1 MNRHVNYLISGVAR
15 RYRLVWLAWF
25 LSAAWVLWAL
35 AAIVVASTGGLPNV
49 GGFKAAYLAMSAI
62 AGTLLLGWLASR
74 LTYRDPRWL
83 ATQIERHLPSL
94 KERLI
99 TAVQVQETQGFF
111 EKSLIDE
118 TIHHARSN
126 DWSRTVP
133 DGRVLMAWM
142 SQFMLLACAAW
153 AIFQCLGT
161 ENSSGNSSIISLLN
175 PASQAL
181 IVEPGDVEIE
191 RGKDVVVTVRFP
203 IEAPAEVWLTSSS
216 EQNEPSRQAM
226 VRSLKDPLFGGYVR
240 NVQMDQEYRIE
251 YGTNST
257 KAYKIKTFEY
267 PALVRSDATIASPLY
282 ANNPTR
288 TIENTRRITV
298 ADGAELTWSCFVNK
312 PLLTAELV
320 DESGLS
326 TPMTA
331 SADGSLLYQA
341 TFVMSESKRWSVR
354 LVDQDGRAAK
364 FEDDLSAKVLPNLP
378 PEMKLARASDLRVSP
393 LQEVQIQATAKDD
406 FGIQRSGLT
415 LVMGDSE
422 PQEVSLASMPAKS
435 GKIELKHLVDLESL
449 QAQPDQLLSYFFWA
463 EDLDRDGNPR
473 RVDGEMFFAE
483 VRPFE
488 EIFREGESMSPEQQK
503 QQQQQQQQSEGGKQ
517 AEELAEMQKQ
527 IVTATWNVLRREK
540 PASLSKSFVEDAKTL
555 LESQQSAMEMTSDLE
570 EKLKDE
576 KSLEYLEDVRDAMT
590 SAIQALQS
598 AVDAT
603 DLKVLREALQ
613 SERKAYEGLLRLRA
627 REHNIVKSQQPQSKS
642 ASKSSS
648 QKNRQEQIEQLKLQ
662 DEENKY
668 ESEKQAD
675 APEPTA
681 QREARQVMNR
691 LEELARR
698 QKDINEQLKNLETAL
713 REAKTEEK
721 KQELEEQLK
730 RLRDNQEDLLRDSDE
745 LLERMNQP
753 ENRQAMEQAREQ
765 TEQARSDL
773 QQSSQS
779 LSKGE
784 TSQALSSGTRAER
797 QLDETREQMRK
808 ESSNQFEQTMR
819 DLMRDASK
827 LDQQQQKLAERI
839 PSAKDSKSDSERD
852 KRAEDS
858 QAAPGSTAATQNPRD
873 GNLPDESASPLRPEG
888 DEKAVES
895 LQKAIQ
901 QQKKDLNELL
911 EKMRETVSEAESS
924 EPLLAEQIY
933 DSFREAKQQGL
944 EQRLDQIPG
953 LVDRGLEEPAV
964 RATSE
969 VSKGIRNLKE
979 NIEQASE
986 SVIGSEQESLRR
998 ALSEL
1003 KRAQRQLDEEIARK
1017 DPRGGQS
1024 SPRVDGER
1032 KEGEQQP
1039 QAGQPQAGQPQA
1051 GQPQAGQ
1058 PQAGQPQAGQPQG
1071 GQPQGGQPQDGQ
1083 PQDGQPQDGQPQGGQ
1098 PQDGQPQGGQPQ
1110 GGQPQDGQPQDGQPQ
1125 DGQPQSGQRGGERQR
1140 SNQPANNTG
1149 RGRLDQLAE
1158 QSALQASESAP
1169 LTGENFTEWL
1179 DSLRDAEELVRS
1191 PELRAEAGRIREAAR
1206 SMRIDYKRHAKE
1218 PEWPLVRRLIAEPLN
1233 QLREKV
1239 QEELLRQSA
1248 ERNALIPIDRD
1259 PVPGVYQ
1266 QQLDRYYENI
1276 GSGKSR

>member
-15 RYRLVWLAWF
+15 RYRLVWLGWF

-35 AAIVVASTGGLPNV
+35 AAVVFASTGGLLKLD
-49 GGFKAAYLAMSAI
+49 GFKTAYLALSAI

-74 LTYRDPRWL
+74 WTYRDPRWL

-99 TAVQVQETQGFF
+99 TAVQVQETKGFF

-133 DGRVLMAWM
+133 NGRVLMAWI
-142 SQFMLLACAAW
+142 SQFLLLACAAW
-153 AIFQCLGT
+153 TILQCLGR
-161 ENSSGNSSIISLLN
+161 ENTLGNSSIISLLN

-203 IEAPAEVWLTSSS
+203 IEAPAEVWLTATS
-216 EQNEPSRQAM
+216 ERNEPSRQAM

-240 NVQMDQEYRIE
+240 NVQQDQEYRIE

-257 KAYKIKTFEY
+257 KQYKIKTFEY

-282 ANNPTR
+282 ANKETR
-288 TIENTRRITV
+288 TIENTRRVTV
-298 ADGAELTWSCFVNK
+298 VDGAELTWSCLVNK
-312 PLLTAELV
+312 PLMTAELV

-326 TPMTA
+326 TPLTV
-331 SADGSLLYQA
+331 SVDVPLLYQA
-341 TFVMSESKRWSVR
+341 KFVMSESKRWSVR
-354 LVDQDGRAAK
+354 LVDKDGRSAK
-364 FEDDLSAKVLPNLP
+364 FEDDLSAKVLANLP

-422 PQEVSLASMPAKS
+422 PEEVSLVSMPAKS
-435 GKIELKHLVDLESL
+435 GKVELKHLVDLESL

-463 EDLDRDGNPR
+463 EDIDRDGNPR

-488 EIFREGESMSPEQQK
+488 EIFRQGESMSPEQQK
-503 QQQQQQQQSEGGKQ
+503 QQQEQQQQSEGGKQ
-517 AEELAEMQKQ
+517 AEELAEIQKQ
-527 IVTATWNVLRREK
+527 IVTATWNILRREK
-540 PASLSKSFVEDAKTL
+540 PATLSKSFLEDAKTL

-590 SAIQALQS
+590 GAIQALQS
-598 AVDAT
+598 SVDAS
-603 DLKVLREALQ
+603 DLKVLRDALQ

-627 REHNIVKSQQPQSKS
+627 REHNIVKSQQSQSKS

-648 QKNRQEQIEQLKLQ
+648 QKNRQEQLEQLKLQ
-662 DEENKY
+662 DEDNKY

-681 QREARQVMNR
+681 QRESRQVMNR

-730 RLRDNQEDLLRDSDE
+730 RLRDNQEELLKDSDE

-753 ENRQAMEQAREQ
+753 ENRQAMDQAREQ

-773 QQSSQS
+773 QQSAEA

-819 DLMRDASK
+819 DLMRDAGK

-839 PSAKDSKSDSERD
+839 PSAKDAHSASEPARGAD
-852 KRAEDS
+852 
-858 QAAPGSTAATQNPRD
+858 AATPNSRD
-873 GNLPDESASPLRPEG
+873 GNLPDESATPLRPEG

-895 LQKAIQ
+895 LQQAIQ

-944 EQRLDQIPG
+944 EQRLDQIPS
-953 LVDRGLEEPAV
+953 LVDRGLEEPAA
-964 RATSE
+964 RATNE

-1003 KRAQRQLDEEIARK
+1003 KRAQRQLDEEIERK
-1017 DPRGGQS
+1017 DPSGTKS
-1024 SPRVDGER
+1024 SQRADGER

-1039 QAGQPQAGQPQA
+1039 QDGQPGQPQPGQPQ
-1051 GQPQAGQ
+1051 P
-1058 PQAGQPQAGQPQG
+1058 
-1071 GQPQGGQPQDGQ
+1071 GQPQDGQ

-1098 PQDGQPQGGQPQ
+1098 PQGGQPQGGQPQGGQPQGGQPQ
-1110 GGQPQDGQPQDGQPQ
+1110 GGQPQDGQPQGGQPQDGQPQDGQPQGGQPQ
-1125 DGQPQSGQRGGERQR
+1125 DGQPQSGQLGGERQR
-1140 SNQPANNTG
+1140 SNPPANNSG
-1149 RGRLDQLAE
+1149 RGGLDQLAE
-1158 QSALQASESAP
+1158 QSARQASESAP

-1259 PVPGVYQ
+1259 PVPSLYQ
-1266 QQLDRYYENI
+1266 QQQDRYYENI

>member
-35 AAIVVASTGGLPNV
+35 AAIVVASTGGLPSV

-74 LTYRDPRWL
+74 WTYRDPRWL

-133 DGRVLMAWM
+133 DGRVLMAWI

-153 AIFQCLGT
+153 TILQCLGT
-161 ENSSGNSSIISLLN
+161 ENKSGNSSIISLLN

-181 IVEPGDVEIE
+181 VVEPGDVEIE

-226 VRSLKDPLFGGYVR
+226 VRSLKDPLFGGYLR

-282 ANNPTR
+282 ANNATR

-341 TFVMSESKRWSVR
+341 KFVMSESKRWSVR

-435 GKIELKHLVDLESL
+435 GKVELKHLVDLESL

-488 EIFREGESMSPEQQK
+488 EIFREGEAMSPEQQK

-540 PASLSKSFVEDAKTL
+540 PASLSKSFMEDAKTL

-598 AVDAT
+598 SVDAS

-839 PSAKDSKSDSERD
+839 PSAKDSKSASERD

-858 QAAPGSTAATQNPRD
+858 QTAPGSTAATQNSRD
-873 GNLPDESASPLRPEG
+873 GNLPDESATPLRPEG

-895 LQKAIQ
+895 LQQAIQ

-933 DSFREAKQQGL
+933 DSFREVKQQGL

-964 RATSE
+964 RATNE

-979 NIEQASE
+979 NIDQASE

-1017 DPRGGQS
+1017 DPNGGQS
-1024 SPRVDGER
+1024 SPSVNGER

-1039 QAGQPQAGQPQA
+1039 QGGQPQD
-1051 GQPQAGQ
+1051 
-1058 PQAGQPQAGQPQG
+1058 GQPQG
-1071 GQPQGGQPQDGQ
+1071 GKPQRGQ

-1098 PQDGQPQGGQPQ
+1098 PQDGQPQR
-1110 GGQPQDGQPQDGQPQ
+1110 GQPQDGQPQDGQPQ
-1125 DGQPQSGQRGGERQR
+1125 GGQPQGGQPQGGQPQSGQRGGERQR
-1140 SNQPANNTG
+1140 SNQPANNSG

-1158 QSALQASESAP
+1158 ESATQASESAP

-1276 GSGKSR
+1276 GSGKNR

>member
-35 AAIVVASTGGLPNV
+35 AAIVVASTGGLPSV
-49 GGFKAAYLAMSAI
+49 GAFKAAYLAMSAI

-74 LTYRDPRWL
+74 WTYRDPRWL

-133 DGRVLMAWM
+133 DGRVLMAWI

-153 AIFQCLGT
+153 TILQCLGT
-161 ENSSGNSSIISLLN
+161 ENKSGNSSIISLLN

-203 IEAPAEVWLTSSS
+203 IEAAAEVWLTSSS

-226 VRSLKDPLFGGYVR
+226 VRSLKDPLFGGYLR

-267 PALVRSDATIASPLY
+267 PALIRSDATIASPLY
-282 ANNPTR
+282 ANNATR

-312 PLLTAELV
+312 PLMTAELV

-326 TPMTA
+326 TPLTA
-331 SADGSLLYQA
+331 SADVPLLYQA
-341 TFVMSESKRWSVR
+341 KFVMSESKRWSVR
-354 LVDQDGRAAK
+354 LVDKDGRAAK

-435 GKIELKHLVDLESL
+435 GKVELKHLVDLESL

-503 QQQQQQQQSEGGKQ
+503 QQQQQQQSEGGKQ

-540 PASLSKSFVEDAKTL
+540 PASLSKSFMEDAKTL
-555 LESQQSAMEMTSDLE
+555 LESQQSAMDMTSDLE

-598 AVDAT
+598 SVDAS

-648 QKNRQEQIEQLKLQ
+648 QKNRQEQLEQLKLQ

-839 PSAKDSKSDSERD
+839 PSAKDSKSASERD

-858 QAAPGSTAATQNPRD
+858 QAAPGSTAATQNSRD
-873 GNLPDESASPLRPEG
+873 GNLPDESATPLRPEG

-895 LQKAIQ
+895 LQQAIR

-933 DSFREAKQQGL
+933 DSFREVKQQGL

-964 RATSE
+964 RATNE

-979 NIEQASE
+979 NIDQASE

-1017 DPRGGQS
+1017 DPSGDKS
-1024 SPRVDGER
+1024 SPSVDGER
-1032 KEGEQQP
+1032 KEREQQP
-1039 QAGQPQAGQPQA
+1039 QDGQPQDGQPQD
-1051 GQPQAGQ
+1051 
-1058 PQAGQPQAGQPQG
+1058 
-1071 GQPQGGQPQDGQ
+1071 GQPQDGQ

-1098 PQDGQPQGGQPQ
+1098 PQGGQPQGGQPQ
-1110 GGQPQDGQPQDGQPQ
+1110 G
-1125 DGQPQSGQRGGERQR
+1125 GQPQSGQRGGERQR
-1140 SNQPANNTG
+1140 SNQPANNSG
-1149 RGRLDQLAE
+1149 RGGLDQLAE
-1158 QSALQASESAP
+1158 ESALQATESAP

-1276 GSGKSR
+1276 GSGKNR